1 MARTEGF
8 LPKVPLT
15 YRGIEVCDHVANR
28 WLSYEGTMWRMGID
42 QALDSV
48 IESIESECKDLES
61 GGDSWFPD
69 DFMQG
74 VDEGKER
81 AADSVRD
88 TLYNYKKESN

>member
-42 QALDSV
+42 QALDAILSAV
-48 IESIESECKDLES
+48 ESDCEDLKQGS
-61 GGDSWFPD
+61 YYYGAD
-69 DFMQG
+69 DWG
-74 VDEGKER
+74 IGLDEGKAR
-81 AADSVRD
+81 AAEYIED
-88 TLYNYKKESN
+88 TVSTYKKESN